1 MKILSKIKRNLQ
13 LFWHSIFRGMAA
25 ADTVIKAPV
34 GSDKSVEI
42 VQQVNGGGAFSD
54 MLQEKE
60 TQQVVEMRDKYYRVL
75 KEADKWDASHITIV
89 SEDED
94 GVTFGNLDS
103 VKKKIKVDISV
114 RVDR

>member
-1 MKILSKIKRNLQ
+1 MKILDKIKRNLQ

-42 VQQVNGGGAFSD
+42 VQQVNGGGVFSD

-75 KEADKWDASHITIV
+75 KEADNWDASHITIV

-94 GVTFGNLDS
+94 GVTFGNLDR
-103 VKKKIKVDISV
+103 VKKKTKVD
-114 RVDR
+114 